1 MYTYLLYIYVYYT
14 LRIRGLANFFF
25 MADECGSFPLLHH
38 DLRKLI
44 IYVRQKYPRDE
55 TTRLFTDNYNHSY
68 ILDCA
73 I

>member
-1 MYTYLLYIYVYYT
+1 MNCEFGDLPI
-14 LRIRGLANFFF
+14 FFF
-25 MADECGSFPLLHH
+25 MADGCGSISLLHH

-55 TTRLFTDNYNHSY
+55 TTRLFTDNCNHSY
-68 ILDCA
+68 TRVLDCA